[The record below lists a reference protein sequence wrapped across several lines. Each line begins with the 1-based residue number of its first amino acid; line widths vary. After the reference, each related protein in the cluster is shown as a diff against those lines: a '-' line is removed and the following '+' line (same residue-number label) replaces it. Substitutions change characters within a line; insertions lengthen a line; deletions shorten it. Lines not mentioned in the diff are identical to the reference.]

1 MNAKTNAVRRFQL
14 RSLEQLRIGIVVH
27 WNDLSGRRFHLSLP
41 KSSITVTT
49 LDDILNHEDDDP
61 LEIIH
66 DKLKGFSKFT
76 FDDTIQYAKLP
87 LISLAHMGV
96 TKQSHFFESVEK
108 LNEEILEKEIQY
120 LLTDLR
126 RRIKCLDMDQS
137 VEHTMR
143 ELISPILIGAIMLS
157 ADKHL
162 KINCVQNI
170 EGELG
175 KGPVDYVISYK
186 SINIVVTETTETKK
200 HTMELGMAQII
211 AQQVANREE
220 RARKMSKMPG
230 MKRKYDDILSDIATV
245 PAYGIVTTGDQWLFF
260 QCNGN
265 IVIKSEKLTLD
276 IQEGEMHEDRRKK
289 DLDVLLRWIVG
300 IIKTH
305 MTIVNNFSAIL
316 SVN

>member
-1 MNAKTNAVRRFQL
+1 
-14 RSLEQLRIGIVVH
+14 
-27 WNDLSGRRFHLSLP
+27 
-41 KSSITVTT
+41 
-49 LDDILNHEDDDP
+49 
-61 LEIIH
+61 
-66 DKLKGFSKFT
+66 
-76 FDDTIQYAKLP
+76 
-87 LISLAHMGV
+87 
-96 TKQSHFFESVEK
+96 
-108 LNEEILEKEIQY
+108 
-120 LLTDLR
+120 
-126 RRIKCLDMDQS
+126 MDQS

-162 KINCVQNI
+162 KINCEQNI

-230 MKRKYDDILSDIATV
+230 MKRKYDDILSDIVTV

-276 IQEGEMHEDRRKK
+276 IQEGKMHEDRRKK